1 MPSAHEG
8 ALFSMQTILPCAAA
22 LALVLASLAAVSAT
36 ERAASRLTG
45 PLGWG
50 LALLLA
56 VAAVWLL
63 RHALGMAEAVAVA
76 IAGLMA
82 GIPLLATLAGWRQRR
97 GGSDGRP

>member
-1 MPSAHEG
+1 MRAPSFA
-8 ALFSMQTILPCAAA
+8 MQTLLPCAAA

-56 VAAVWLL
+56 LAAVWLL
-63 RHALGMAEAVAVA
+63 RQALGPAEAVAVA
-76 IAGLMA
+76 VAGLMA
-82 GIPLLATLAGWRQRR
+82 AIPLLATLVGWHQRR